1 MYSIIVYHSFWL
13 TEKEKEF
20 FTLMQYVCSNK
31 KKYYRTNIVQSK
43 IYGSCADNLCIEHGF
58 SRPYKTALIG
68 VFPDPGTSNETR
80 TNSEGFV
87 GRRMPCLVCPR
98 VYTHTIKRYLHRVPP
113 QGNQCRLMTALPSA
127 VAVPCG
133 IGLLWQ
139 KIRK

>member
-1 MYSIIVYHSFWL
+1 MYNIIIVYHSIRKRKKIFHNN
-13 TEKEKEF
+13 TF
-20 FTLMQYVCSNK
+20 AVIK
-31 KKYYRTNIVQSK
+31 KKYRTIRIVQTK
-43 IYGSCADNLCIEHGF
+43 IYGSCVDNLCIEHGF

-87 GRRMPCLVCPR
+87 GRRMPRLVCPR
-98 VYTHTIKRYLHRVPP
+98 VYTHTIKHYLHRVPP
-113 QGNQCRLMTALPSA
+113 QGNQCRLVMTALPSA

-139 KIRK
+139 IRKQW

>member
-1 MYSIIVYHSFWL
+1 MSIVRL
-13 TEKEKEF
+13 TRKILHNNAIQF
-20 FTLMQYVCSNK
+20 CSNK
-31 KKYYRTNIVQSK
+31 KKKNIIELIRKSK

-113 QGNQCRLMTALPSA
+113 QGNQCRALMTALPSA

-133 IGLLWQ
+133 IVLLWQ

>member
-1 MYSIIVYHSFWL
+1 
-13 TEKEKEF
+13 
-20 FTLMQYVCSNK
+20 MQYVCSNK